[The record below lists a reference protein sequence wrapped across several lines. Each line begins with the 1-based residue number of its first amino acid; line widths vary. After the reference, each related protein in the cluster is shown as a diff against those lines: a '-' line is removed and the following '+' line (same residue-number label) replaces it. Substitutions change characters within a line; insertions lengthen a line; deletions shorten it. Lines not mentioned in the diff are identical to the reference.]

1 MDRIVIKDGIEEMDF
16 EKVTDMLSKADWSPG
31 IKIDEVERGAYNS
44 SLVVGVF
51 LDGIQ
56 IGYSRVV
63 SDKTRFA
70 FILDV
75 YIHEDHRK
83 KGIGQK
89 MLNYILSHKEL
100 EDVYIWMLVTEDA
113 HSVYGKVG
121 FEPISHPE
129 NCMEIRR
136 ERPERK

>member
-1 MDRIVIKDGIEEMDF
+1 MDEIVLKDGIAEMDF
-16 EKVTDMLSKADWSPG
+16 EKVTEMLSEADWSPG
-31 IKIDEVERGAYNS
+31 IKINEVKKGAYNS

-83 KGIGQK
+83 KGIGQE

-113 HSVYGKVG
+113 HGVYGKVG
-121 FEPISHPE
+121 FEPVAHPE